1 MNWSPAQV
9 RRFRRRLPEWL
20 LGGALIEPVRTFVTS
35 IFIVAGPW
43 ILSVLALAIISASLE
58 PVMGRAA
65 TEDLR
70 LTIIYSLCIAPI
82 AAGPIGTVAARLIR
96 AVIDREEPELV
107 PEVVLSSLCLAG
119 AAAFVMA
126 GLLCG
131 VLGIPSS
138 EMALAFIFLSVVT
151 ALLWVCLAVLS
162 ALRAFVFLTGAFA
175 AGLAFGL
182 FCAFVSGSTTLEGPR
197 LIWSF
202 TAGLAFCVA
211 LVLARL
217 VEGLPRVPGASLDG
231 LRALLTEMRRQK
243 YLALGTVLAMCGV
256 WVDKWVLWAGPDSER
271 SLSGFFHF
279 GTYDSVMFLAH
290 LSIIPTFAAMQILH
304 DGTMTS
310 ATRQMRRTLN
320 RRASLPTVRA
330 SVKMLG
336 MRVWNGIF
344 VIFFVQ
350 ATITATLVLIAPI
363 VSQRMH
369 FDFEQFLMLR
379 VGLVAV
385 FLHSMFYVSSA
396 ILVLCG
402 RSRLFFVVQLLFF
415 VANALFSLGFLAVIG
430 PSAFG
435 IFTAS
440 LIAATVCFVFAYRA
454 LQTYDYLMLVGE
466 NASLFGET

>member
-1 MNWSPAQV
+1 MSMGTEYG
-9 RRFRRRLPEWL
+9 RRFRRRLPQWL

-35 IFIVAGPW
+35 VFIVAGPW
-43 ILSVLALAIISASLE
+43 ILSVLALAVISASLE

-70 LTIIYSLCIAPI
+70 LTIIYSLCVAPI

-96 AVIDREEPELV
+96 AAIDREEPEFV
-107 PEVVLSSLCLAG
+107 PEIMLSALCMAG
-119 AAAFVMA
+119 VAAFVMA
-126 GLLCG
+126 LVLCG
-131 VLGIPSS
+131 VLGIPTS
-138 EMALAFIFLSVVT
+138 EMAFAFVFLSVVT
-151 ALLWVCLAVLS
+151 ALLWICLAVLS
-162 ALRAFVFLTGAFA
+162 ALRAYAFLTGAFA
-175 AGLAFGL
+175 AGLAAGL
-182 FCAFVSGSTTLEGPR
+182 LCAFASGSTTLEVPR

-202 TAGLAFCVA
+202 TSGLAFCVA

-217 VEGLPRVPGASLDG
+217 VEGLPRMRGATRDG
-231 LRALLTEMRRQK
+231 LHALVTEMRRQK

-256 WVDKWVLWAGPDSER
+256 WVDKWVLWAWAESER

-304 DGTMTS
+304 EGTMTS

-320 RRASLPTVRA
+320 RRGTLPMVRA
-330 SVKMLG
+330 SVEVLG
-336 MRVWNGIF
+336 HRIWNGIF
-344 VIFFVQ
+344 AIFFVQ

-379 VGLVAV
+379 VGLLAV
-385 FLHSMFYVSSA
+385 FLHSMFYVCSA

-402 RSRLFFVVQLLFF
+402 RSRLFFLVQALFF
-415 VANALFSLGFLAVIG
+415 AANALCSLGFLALLG

-435 IFTAS
+435 IFSAS
-440 LIAATVCFVFAYRA
+440 LIAATVCFVFAYRS
-454 LQTYDYLMLVGE
+454 LQTYDYLVLVGE
-466 NASLFGET
+466 NSSLFEDS